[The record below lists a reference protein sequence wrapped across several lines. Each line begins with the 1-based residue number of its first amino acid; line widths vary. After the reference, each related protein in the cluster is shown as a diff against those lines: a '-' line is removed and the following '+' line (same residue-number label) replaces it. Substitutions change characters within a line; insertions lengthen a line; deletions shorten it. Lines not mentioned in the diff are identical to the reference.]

1 MKIKVIKS
9 RVKRRKTGWITYVSV
24 IVIIT
29 MAVTLGGNF
38 LKPKTQ
44 LPSGIEINKADYP
57 ITGIDVS
64 AHTGK
69 IDFAKIKKQDIDF
82 VFIKATEG
90 AYFVDDNFEV
100 NYKNAKLNKI
110 PVGVYHFF
118 SFNVN
123 GKEQAEH
130 FYVNLIGKTPG
141 LPYVLDIEEWANQY
155 DISTDK
161 VIEEIR
167 SFITV
172 LNSKGSHKIIF
183 YSNES
188 SYEKYLKDHYD
199 GYDIWI
205 CSFKKV
211 PEMDRNWTFWQ
222 YSHKGKLNGA
232 KGLVDLNVFNGNT
245 SQWEKYLK

>member
-1 MKIKVIKS
+1 MKS
-9 RVKRRKTGWITYVSV
+9 RIKKKRYEWIAYIAV
-24 IVIIT
+24 IVMIT
-29 MAVTLGGNF
+29 IAVVLNGKF
-38 LKPKTQ
+38 LKPKTRQ
-44 LPSGIEINKADYP
+44 PSGIEIKKEDYP

-123 GKEQAEH
+123 GKEQANH
-130 FYVNLIGKTPG
+130 FYVNIIGKTPD
-141 LPYVLDIEEWANQY
+141 LPYVLDVEEWANQY
-155 DISTDK
+155 DISTNK
-161 VIEEIR
+161 VIAEIR

-172 LNSKGSHKIIF
+172 LNSKGSHKIIL

-188 SYEKYLKDHYD
+188 SYEKYLKDHFD

-205 CSFKKV
+205 CSFKEK
-211 PEMDRNWTFWQ
+211 PDLDRKWTFWQ
-222 YSHKGKLNGA
+222 YSHKGKLDGA
-232 KGLVDLNVFNGNT
+232 KGLVDLNVFNGNR
-245 SQWEKYLK
+245 SKWEQMIEIK

>member
-1 MKIKVIKS
+1 MTS
-9 RVKRRKTGWITYVSV
+9 RVVKRKNRIGAYAIV
-24 IVIIT
+24 IVT
-29 MAVTLGGNF
+29 VTLAIF
-38 LKPKTQ
+38 LIDKLAGPN
-44 LPSGIEINKADYP
+44 LVAPEGVEINKKDYP
-57 ITGIDVS
+57 VTGIDVS

-69 IDFAKIKKQDIDF
+69 IDFARIRKQDIDF

-90 AYFVDDNFEV
+90 AYFVDANFET
-100 NYKNAKLNKI
+100 NYRNAKLNNI
-110 PVGVYHFF
+110 PVGIYHFF

-123 GKEQAEH
+123 GKEQANH

-161 VIEEIR
+161 VISEIM
-167 SFITV
+167 SFIAV

-188 SYEKYLKDHYD
+188 SYEKYLKDHFD

-205 CSFKKV
+205 CSFKKA
-211 PEMDRNWTFWQ
+211 PDLDRKWTFWQ
-222 YSHKGKLNGA
+222 YSHKGKLDGA
-232 KGLVDLNVFNGNT
+232 KGWVDLNVFNGNM
-245 SQWEKYLK
+245 SQWEKYMK